1 MQGFKHLIQCHCIL
15 PQYRNR
21 PDPVFHQFVVFS
33 TIDDSDTVLPKYVQC
48 NNCNVVHKVYDL
60 CKSEIIAGRDELNSV
75 STIDDVIYTIPE
87 DIRGVLESYSVDLP
101 TWEHA
106 QFVLQNKVWGTAV
119 ILTKDVLED
128 ETQGKILMIAGP
140 GKFNIETFIVEN
152 YINGEPK

>member
-1 MQGFKHLIQCHCIL
+1 
-15 PQYRNR
+15 
-21 PDPVFHQFVVFS
+21 VFHQFVVFS

-48 NNCNVVHKVYDL
+48 NNCSVVHKIYDL
-60 CKSEIIAGRDELNSV
+60 CKSEIVAGRDELNSV
-75 STIDDVIYTIPE
+75 NTIDDIIYTIPE
-87 DIRGVLESYSVDLP
+87 DIRGVLESYDVDLP

-128 ETQGKILMIAGP
+128 ETQGKLLMIKGP
-140 GKFNIETFIVEN
+140 REFNIETFIVEN